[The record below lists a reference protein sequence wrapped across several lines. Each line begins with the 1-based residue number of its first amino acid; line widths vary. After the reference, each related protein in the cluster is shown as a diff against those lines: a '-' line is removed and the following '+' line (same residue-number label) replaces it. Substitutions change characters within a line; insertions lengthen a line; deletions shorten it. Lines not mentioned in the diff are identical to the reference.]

1 LAQYFVTFE
10 PNKENNRL
18 MLYNW
23 QHPDWP
29 EFIYD
34 LRHIDDLLF
43 SFAEETGHISGV
55 LKALPENIQTETLIT
70 IMVAE
75 AIKTS
80 AIEGEYL
87 SRPDVISSIRN
98 NLGLNKSKVT
108 VKDKKARGAGELMVL
123 VRADYDRPLTKE
135 MLFSWHKLLL
145 NPSPKIKT
153 GVWRIHKEPM
163 QVISGAIG
171 KEKIHF
177 EAPPSKQVPAEMERF
192 IQWFSDTAPGGIK
205 EIKKAPVRSA
215 IAHLYFESIHPFEDG
230 NGRIGRAIA
239 EKALSQT
246 IGRPVLLSLSQTI
259 EADKKSYY
267 HALETAQ
274 KKNDITDWLT
284 YFVNV
289 IYKAQVSA
297 KTLIDFTLQKAKF
310 LDLHKDQ
317 LNERQLKVILRMLE
331 SPDGFES
338 GMNTRKY
345 MSITKTSKAT
355 ATRDLQQLAGLQ
367 VLYSRG
373 GGRSTCYSVNL

>member
-1 LAQYFVTFE
+1 
-10 PNKENNRL
+10 

-23 QHPDWP
+23 QYPDWP

-34 LRHIDDLLF
+34 LHHIEDLLF
-43 SFAEETGHISGV
+43 SIAEETGHISGV
-55 LKALPENIQTETLIT
+55 LKALPENIQTETLVT

-98 NLGLNKSKVT
+98 NLGLNNNKV
-108 VKDKKARGAGELMVL
+108 VVRDKKARGAGELMV
-123 VRADYDRPLTKE
+123 VARADYAQPLTKE
-135 MLFSWHKLLL
+135 ILFSWHKLLL
-145 NPSPKIKT
+145 GRSTRIKI
-153 GVWRIHKEPM
+153 GAWRTHKEPM
-163 QVISGAIG
+163 QVISGALG

-177 EAPPSKQVPAEMERF
+177 EAPPSKQVPAEMKRF
-192 IQWFSDTAPGGIK
+192 IQWFNDTAPGGVK

-246 IGRPVLLSLSQTI
+246 IGRPVLLSLSQII

-274 KKNDITDWLT
+274 KRNDITDWIT

-289 IYKAQVSA
+289 IYKAQIAA
-297 KTLIDFTLQKAKF
+297 KELTDFTLRKTKF
-310 LDLHKDQ
+310 LDLHTHQ

-331 SPDGFES
+331 SADGFKG
-338 GMNTRKY
+338 GMNARKY
-345 MSITKTSKAT
+345 ISITKTSKAT
-355 ATRDLQQLAGLQ
+355 ATRDLQQLADLKA
-367 VLYSRG
+367 LYSEG
-373 GGRSTCYSVNL
+373 GGRSTHYFVNL